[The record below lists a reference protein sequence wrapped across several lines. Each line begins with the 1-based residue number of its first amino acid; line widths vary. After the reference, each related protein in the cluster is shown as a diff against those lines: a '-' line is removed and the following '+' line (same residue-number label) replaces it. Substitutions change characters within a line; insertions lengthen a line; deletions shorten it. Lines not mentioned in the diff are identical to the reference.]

1 MAQYAA
7 AARTAMVVDFFL
19 PALNLTGGRDLIRRT
34 MPFQASRDLLRA
46 QLGGAV
52 FYSSVFVGALLI
64 AGHATLALYG
74 HPYDTEFAA
83 YALLLGVQ
91 WANGIGRPA
100 IRNAVAEWD
109 EPRIQAWVCSGAL
122 ATVSLSCLAVNRYG
136 AVAAAAASLVG
147 IVIVNGR
154 AVTDALSRSTA
165 AKQ

>member
-1 MAQYAA
+1 
-7 AARTAMVVDFFL
+7 
-19 PALNLTGGRDLIRRT
+19 
-34 MPFQASRDLLRA
+34 
-46 QLGGAV
+46 V

-74 HPYDTEFAA
+74 HPYDTEFTA
-83 YALLLGVQ
+83 YALVLGVQ

-122 ATVSLSCLAVNRYG
+122 ATVSLSFLAVNRYG

-147 IVIVNGR
+147 MVIVNER
-154 AVTDALSRSTA
+154 AVTGALSRSTA